1 MLRNPGLRNGCKD
14 YLMYQYQYFAK
25 FLIVLLVIAIIL
37 LIIKRIRDKRK
48 EDFEDRD
55 N

>member
-1 MLRNPGLRNGCKD
+1 
-14 YLMYQYQYFAK
+14 MYQYQYFAK
-25 FLIVLLVIAIIL
+25 FLVVLLALAIIL
-37 LIIKRIRDKRK
+37 LIIKRIRDKRN

>member
-1 MLRNPGLRNGCKD
+1 
-14 YLMYQYQYFAK
+14 MYQYQYFAK
-25 FLIVLLVIAIIL
+25 FIIVLLALAIIF
-37 LIIKRIRDKRK
+37 LIIKRVRDKKK